1 MNIGFILLDNIN
13 NKIDLD
19 KIKLMNEIQKYNKNK
34 KLIIEMDT
42 KKMEEYN
49 KNYELFRKNN
59 QDNYDKYLINYNKK
73 YNRWIETN
81 NVKDL
86 FELVSVKK
94 PELKEVPEIYTSL
107 VFNK

>member
-34 KLIIEMDT
+34 KLIIEMET